1 MCRQIKFPADP
12 IQVFRYLDDDG
23 SGELTLEE
31 MDPEGNYI
39 WAPWNPPK
47 TCSSLFSRTFSW
59 ATFVEWCSQNFAG
72 GADFVQK
79 LLPKNAKE
87 KKLTA
92 SQFKEGIVKSGWS
105 HGEEQLLFRAVD
117 LNADQVIDVNDLKWL
132 DVQAKR
138 AQIKRTARQRALK
151 ERRKQTLNPKM
162 VSVTMND
169 EFKERLKRM
178 CGNYLRAWRLALSP
192 NDSVTISRT
201 QFLTACSNLG
211 FKDAGKVL
219 WHAFGKD
226 ELSQVSLDFLDVET
240 AEVLAHFQRV
250 VQQLGGVQ
258 AAWRVFDKKDVKRV
272 KLPEFLE
279 TMKQVA
285 PSLPAKQL
293 FNGLDLDANGRLAVD
308 DFKFLEKWKL
318 PEYLTA
324 KPSEEA
330 KNAVKRQLMLVYKSY
345 LKAWRV
351 ALDQDNSNRC
361 SWPEF
366 QAACRKV
373 GFMGDVAGAWRALD
387 ADLSGS
393 ITLLEIDSE
402 SSSVL
407 ANFKAWADQNFGGI
421 RSAFAVFDDDGS
433 NSVTLREWR
442 HACRIYGFNQG
453 ASSLFKQLDAEGMGS
468 LSLDQ
473 VAFLDDWDFQPEK
486 ESPPA
491 TPRPDAT
498 MRSAASKGRPSVKNV
513 SLLQE
518 LVWLWNGLTVNAL
531 VLCVSAKLCGISTE
545 APQAARFSPAFI
557 GLSDSHCRKPA
568 WHLQSAIAGTPSPAA
583 GRGHRRVG
591 RARAFPAC
599 RHFARLDGVR
609 SLAASPRA
617 AGYEM
622 LMSPD
627 PRDPP
632 MVKISRFRWLRE
644 RRVAE
649 RAERHE
655 RPKTTPA
662 DAWHRWGRG
671 PGERTATN
679 PGEPV

>member
-39 WAPWNPPK
+39 
-47 TCSSLFSRTFSW
+47 W

-498 MRSAASKGRPSVKNV
+498 MRSAASKGRPSVKNF

-531 VLCVSAKLCGISTE
+531 VTRSGFADPTMNRGFVSQQSFVAFRRKHHKLQGLAPPERNCWHTLPCRRPRPPSRGPST
-545 APQAARFSPAFI
+545 
-557 GLSDSHCRKPA
+557 GLPGAYCSRCR
-568 WHLQSAIAGTPSPAA
+568 
-583 GRGHRRVG
+583 
-591 RARAFPAC
+591 AC